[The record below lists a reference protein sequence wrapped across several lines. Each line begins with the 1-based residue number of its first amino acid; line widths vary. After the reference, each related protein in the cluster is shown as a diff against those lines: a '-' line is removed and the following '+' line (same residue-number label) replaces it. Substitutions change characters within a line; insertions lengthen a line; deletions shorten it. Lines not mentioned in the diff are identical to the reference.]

1 MSVVKIGDLV
11 EIPPVRTVIQL
22 EEGRLK
28 SAEIAESFIF
38 TNEVASHCT
47 VIAAALLNTRGQ
59 GYFLQGD
66 FGSGKSHF
74 LAALYAWLAA
84 EKGGHILSEGHGG
97 LKRLSESKAKFLP
110 VDISLINY
118 RAAVPLEQIIIES
131 VEKALTLH
139 GKKVDLV
146 SMISSKERHETFNR
160 VISSVRS
167 AGFDGLV
174 LLIDEL
180 SEFFRSKPSTQVL
193 NEDARTLQLLG
204 EMTSGE
210 PLWIICAVQES
221 IERTGDISQ
230 AIFRKIKD
238 RFPIKLTLSTVHI
251 RSLISGRLVR
261 RKQGADEE
269 IYRIHEMYR
278 HQFPTFSSSLDDFKM
293 TYPVHPRTI
302 SLLDGLGDLFSQHR
316 GVVDFV
322 YSRIAGDSRRN
333 IPSILDRPA
342 PELLAPD
349 SIYDH
354 FAGRLAEFSSFNIY
368 PRHIIPHL
376 DEVID
381 RELES
386 REDIS
391 LAKRLVRMLVLY
403 KIHPTASEPTTAE
416 LGELAACS
424 LDFQSPQMNALFIS
438 ETLLDPV
445 AASSRFLRKQPVES
459 ADPMKAI
466 YKIVTEDDPG
476 KTLDARIKRLAGE
489 LQEDDSR
496 LLIAALAGLQE
507 SESWPGR
514 ALLERGVQR
523 LVNWNSST
531 RKVFICFLYK
541 DDEKDFSDRLAHR
554 IDSEKY
560 DFAVVMTIGTG
571 KSDCEHT
578 AVWQIP
584 LPGKESILKEFL
596 GAKLTLQELKPVNP
610 AEAPLIPMAQEKLKR
625 LAPAAC
631 QAALEALYSGDFTD
645 RSIRVDTAVRQLKR
659 FDRLLE
665 AAAEV
670 ILSNRYPRF
679 REVAPR
685 RFTPSPRSYLQLL
698 DDFIIPGS
706 ISLSEA
712 RSRSLSAAID
722 GLAVPLGLVELKRGS
737 YIFSPD
743 TRGHPLLSFF
753 FGLLNPSGA
762 TPVPGLLAGLE
773 SGPFGVPRDTALFLL
788 ASLTAGGLITARK
801 GGRSIPLE
809 FLTLNSLEKAEEIT
823 LGELINEHDLATLT
837 EECTFLASSSGWES
851 FGLRQQRETWKELI
865 KFRDTTLNLA
875 QETRSDL
882 SRIAEYSSFKA
893 FDIRSLD
900 QKLNALDNLVKEIK
914 VSYSAREGLERFLQ
928 SWRGTGL
935 NAEDIRFVK
944 KLNRFLSI
952 ASEEFVAINHYVRH
966 QAVSKAAE
974 KESAIEELGQAVLKL
989 LKKPETGVVN
999 DSGEHLGV
1007 VFSHFRDHYI
1017 ALYAKEHNEYYISQ
1031 SRAPL
1036 AKNAGRALDSL
1047 MRLARIETLDRPPG
1061 IDEFIREMN
1070 APDIKQCTRQ
1080 ISEELMR
1087 SPVCS
1092 CGFQPGDRAEIAMV
1106 ENPEEKINRYLES
1119 YIEILRN
1126 PKVLESLAVRS
1137 YALQDVN
1144 PGIAGRLKELGQTLK
1159 SGKLKASTLTRTIDV
1174 DTAAEIS
1181 QSLAGRI
1188 SIHNRKLSDLVNEMA
1203 GRRLPPER
1211 VSALFREWLAGTE
1224 PGQADREPDEEI
1236 LIAIEDDSLPRS
1248 ESGQQTV
1255 SWWPLLHSELFGVDS
1270 AGQSPNDRQETG
1282 VPDEIKRIEMMLEE
1296 QFPSA
1301 GLKEPLELLDSESLY
1316 KFIST
1321 EKFHSQAVRSA
1332 WVILAERILN
1342 GSSLPENSEVK
1353 SLHALPERAES
1364 ISNSLER
1371 AKLIHS
1377 GLALPYPE
1385 RLAVRIPVSKLISDP
1400 WTTRAL
1406 KEQAFGMV
1414 DELAC
1419 SGEKWLSELSPVPPI
1434 SLEERALV
1442 IIVDGVSPDLWLEAM
1457 DKIELL
1463 PGTLS
1468 RKWARLEAEP
1478 FTSSSIAGLFG
1489 FKGDPVEEF
1498 ALRDILYFNLSG
1510 DEEHSLIDHVLPLD
1524 SGKCAVIRL
1533 ALIDRAAHSG
1543 ELRLA
1548 DMAGIL
1554 KNIIEKELPSFC
1566 RLCKEQKRPLIL
1578 TTDHGLSLT
1587 RDGLKHGKGGA
1598 YERTIFRAEWLLP

>member
-1 MSVVKIGDLV
+1 MSIVKIGDLV

-47 VIAAALLNTRGQ
+47 VVAAALLNNRGQ

-74 LAALYAWLAA
+74 LAAIYAWLAA
-84 EKGGHILSEGHGG
+84 EKGGNILSEGHGG
-97 LKRLSESKAKFLP
+97 LKRLSESNARYLP

-118 RAAVPLEQIIIES
+118 RAAVPLEQIITES

-139 GKKVDLV
+139 GKKADLA
-146 SMISSKERHETFNR
+146 SLISSKERHETFAR
-160 VISSVRS
+160 MISSVRS

-269 IYRIHEMYR
+269 IYRIYEMYR
-278 HQFPTFSSSLDDFKM
+278 RQFPTFSTSLDDFRT
-293 TYPVHPRTI
+293 TYPVHPTTI
-302 SLLDGLGDLFSQHR
+302 SLLDGLGELFSQHR

-376 DEVID
+376 DDVID

-386 REDIS
+386 SEDIS

-403 KIHPTASEPTTAE
+403 KIHPTASNPGAAK
-416 LGELAACS
+416 LAELAACS

-438 ETLLDPV
+438 ETLLDPIA
-445 AASSRFLRKQPVES
+445 AASSFLRKQPSES
-459 ADPMKAI
+459 GDPMKAV
-466 YKIVTEDDPG
+466 YEIVTEDDPG

-514 ALLERGVQR
+514 ALLEKGAQR
-523 LVNWNSST
+523 LVSWNSST
-531 RKVFICFLYK
+531 RKVLIRFLYQ

-554 IDSEKY
+554 IDSEKF
-560 DFAVVMTIGTG
+560 DFAVVMTIGIG
-571 KSDCEHT
+571 KSDCDHT
-578 AVWQIP
+578 AIWQIP
-584 LPGKESILKEFL
+584 LPGKDSILKEFL
-596 GAKLTLQELKPVNP
+596 AAKLTLQELKPANP
-610 AEAPLIPMAQEKLKR
+610 AEAPLIPMAQERIKR

-631 QAALEALYSGDFTD
+631 QAALEALFSGDFTD

-665 AAAEV
+665 AAGEV
-670 ILSNRYPRF
+670 ILGSRYPRF

-706 ISLSEA
+706 ISLSDA

-762 TPVPGLLAGLE
+762 TSVSDLLAELE
-773 SGPFGVPRDTALFLL
+773 SGPFGLPRDTALFLL

-837 EECTFLASSSGWES
+837 EKCTFLASSSGWES
-851 FGLRQQRETWKELI
+851 FGLKQQRESWKELI
-865 KFRDTTLNLA
+865 KFRDTTLNLTA
-875 QETRSDL
+875 ETRSDL
-882 SRIAEYSSFKA
+882 SKIAEYSSFKA
-893 FDIRSLD
+893 FDIQSLNK
-900 QKLNALDNLVKEIK
+900 KLNALDNLVKEIK

-935 NAEDIRFVK
+935 NAEDVRFLK
-944 KLNRFLSI
+944 KLNQFLAN
-952 ASEEFVAINHYVRH
+952 ASEEFISITHYARH
-966 QAVSKAAE
+966 QAVCKAAE
-974 KESAIEELGQAVLKL
+974 KESTIEKLRQAVLKL
-989 LKKPETGVVN
+989 LEKPETGVVN
-999 DSGEHLGV
+999 DSGEHLAV

-1017 ALYAKEHNEYYISQ
+1017 SLYAKEHNEYYISQ
-1031 SRAPL
+1031 RRAPL
-1036 AKNAGRALDSL
+1036 SKNTGRALDTL
-1047 MRLARIETLDRPPG
+1047 IRLARIETLDRPPG
-1061 IDEFIREMN
+1061 IDEFVREMN

-1087 SPVCS
+1087 SPVCG
-1092 CGFQPGDRAEIAMV
+1092 CGFEPGDRAEIAIP

-1119 YIEILRN
+1119 YIEILHN

-1137 YALQDVN
+1137 YALQDVD

-1181 QSLAGRI
+1181 QSLVGRI
-1188 SIHNRKLSDLVNEMA
+1188 SIHNRKLSDLVKELA

-1211 VSALFREWLAGTE
+1211 VSALFREWLAG
-1224 PGQADREPDEEI
+1224 PKAGQADREPDEEI
-1236 LIAIEDDSLPRS
+1236 LIAIEDDSLITLQGGPKPL
-1248 ESGQQTV
+1248 
-1255 SWWPLLHSELFGVDS
+1255 SWWHLLHSELFGVDS
-1270 AGQSPNDRQETG
+1270 AVRPPGDQPEAA
-1282 VPDEIKRIEMMLEE
+1282 VPDELKRIEMILEE

-1301 GLKEPLELLDSESLY
+1301 GLIEPLKLLDTEKLY
-1316 KFIST
+1316 RFIST
-1321 EKFHSQAVRSA
+1321 ERFHTQAVRSA
-1332 WVILAERILN
+1332 LVILDERILS
-1342 GSSLPENSEVK
+1342 GSSLPENAEAQ
-1353 SLHALPERAES
+1353 SLHALPERAGS
-1364 ISNSLER
+1364 IKSSLER
-1371 AKLIHS
+1371 TKLIQS

-1385 RLAVRIPVSKLISDP
+1385 RLAVRMAVSELISDP
-1400 WTTRAL
+1400 WTTKGL
-1406 KEQAFGMV
+1406 KEQALSMV
-1414 DELAC
+1414 DELAS
-1419 SGEKWLSELSPVPPI
+1419 SGEKWLSELSPVLPI
-1434 SLEERALV
+1434 SLAEKPLV
-1442 IIVDGVSPDLWLEAM
+1442 IIVDGVSPDIWLEVM
-1457 DKIELL
+1457 DTIELL

-1468 RKWARLEAEP
+1468 SHWARLEAEP
-1478 FTSSSIAGLFG
+1478 FTSISIAGLFG
-1489 FKGDPVEEF
+1489 FEGDPVEEF
-1498 ALRDILYFNLSG
+1498 SLRDVLYFNLSG
-1510 DEEHSLIDHVLPLD
+1510 DEEHSLVDHVLPLD
-1524 SGKCAVIRL
+1524 PGKCVVIRL
-1533 ALIDRAAHSG
+1533 AVIDRGAHSG
-1543 ELRLA
+1543 RLRLS

-1554 KNIIEKELPSFC
+1554 KNIIDKELPPFC
-1566 RLCKEQKRPLIL
+1566 RLCKEHKRPLIL

-1587 RDGLKHGKGGA
+1587 RDGLKHGKGGP
-1598 YERTIFRAEWLLP
+1598 YECTIFRAEWLFS